1 MYNSYMMNYAPYAIQ
16 NMFDGTQAPSAVKH
30 DSVAYAFWCR
40 SLYQRLCSVVEFNLP
55 DSWNRA
61 RDYFEAVLF
70 GRGFVCVFDSK
81 EFGVAF
87 QNGNISGYD
96 FYYQPTQCTV
106 SNIKLSKTFTI
117 GKDCSLIKLTND
129 FHGVTDII
137 AYYAEKLATLDG
149 ATNMSIINSKFAYC
163 IAAKNKA
170 SARAV
175 SQIFDRINRG
185 ESTIIFDAK
194 LTEGLG
200 GEDPITFIDRQSLAN
215 SYLTD
220 KLLNDAQTIINSFD
234 SEIGINTMPP
244 EKRERMLT
252 DEVNSKKADSSARV
266 TLWEECLRNS
276 IKDVNEMFGTD
287 ISFKFRFR
295 EEENENDEGV
305 NNKWEL
311 QSLQWRE

>member
-1 MYNSYMMNYAPYAIQ
+1 MYNSYMMNYAPFAVQ
-16 NMFDGTQAPSAVKH
+16 NIFDGTQAPSAVKN

-70 GRGFVCVFDSK
+70 GRGFVCVFETP
-81 EFGVAF
+81 EFGVSF
-87 QNGNISGYD
+87 QNGNLSGFD
-96 FYYQPTQCTV
+96 FYYQPVQCIV
-106 SNIKLSKTFTI
+106 SNPKLSKTFTI

-129 FHGVTDII
+129 FHGVVDIV

-149 ATNMSIINSKFAYC
+149 ATNMSIINSKFAYL
-163 IAAKNKA
+163 IASKSKA
-170 SARAV
+170 SSAAV
-175 SQIFDRINRG
+175 KQIFDRMNRG
-185 ESTIIFDAK
+185 EPLIVYDAK

-200 GEDPITFIDRQSLAN
+200 GDEPITFIDRQSIAN

-287 ISFKFRFR
+287 ISFKFRFS
-295 EEENENDEGV
+295 EEENENNEGV

>member
-1 MYNSYMMNYAPYAIQ
+1 MYNSYMMNYAPFAVQ
-16 NMFDGTQAPSAVKH
+16 NIFDGTQAPSAVKN

-40 SLYQRLCSVVEFNLP
+40 ALYQRLCSVVEFDLP

-61 RDYFEAVLF
+61 RDYFEGVLF
-70 GRGFVCVFDSK
+70 GRGFVCVF
-81 EFGVAF
+81 ETPEYGVAF
-87 QNGNISGYD
+87 QNGNLSGFD
-96 FYYQPTQCTV
+96 FYYQPTKCIV
-106 SNIKLSKTFTI
+106 SNPMLSKTFTI

-129 FHGVTDII
+129 FHGVVDIV

-149 ATNMSIINSKFAYC
+149 ATNMSIINSKFAYL

-170 SARAV
+170 SSSAV
-175 SQIFDRINRG
+175 KQIFDRMNRG
-185 ESTIIFDAK
+185 EPLIVYDAK

-200 GEDPITFIDRQSLAN
+200 GEEPITFIDRQSIAN

-244 EKRERMLT
+244 EKKERMLT
-252 DEVNSKKADSSARV
+252 DEVNSKKSDSSARV

-276 IKDVNEMFGTD
+276 IDEVNKMFGTN
-287 ISFKFRFR
+287 IGFKFRFR
-295 EEENENDEGV
+295 EENENDGGV
-305 NNKWEL
+305 NPKWEL